1 MPVSAED
8 IEFAAN
14 RIGTHIVRTP
24 LVPSPALS
32 QILGRASIS
41 HFGLGACQVTADSG
55 QGHEKKLA
63 ARMPYP
69 AHVADLHCEQNL

>member
-1 MPVSAED
+1 MPVSTED
-8 IEFAAN
+8 IESTAY
-14 RIGTHIVRTP
+14 RIETHIVRTP

-32 QILGRASIS
+32 EILGRATIS
-41 HFGLGACQVTADSG
+41 HFGLGACQVAADSG

-69 AHVADLHCEQNL
+69 AHVADFHCEQNL

>member
-1 MPVSAED
+1 MWVSTEGV
-8 IEFAAN
+8 ESAAN

-32 QILGRASIS
+32 HILDLASIS

-63 ARMPYP
+63 ARMPYS
-69 AHVADLHCEQNL
+69 AHIANLHCEQNL